1 MHAEFELSSL
11 AEFTLE
17 SELKSVTR
25 DKLYAARETG
35 INRINF
41 GVQSFIERFRSL
53 FNLTSTCK
61 QIKNTVDWS
70 QEIIG
75 PVGFDILYG
84 MYSLRAEELL
94 YDLKQASELH
104 PEIIKLYA
112 INNLAITSQLH
123 KFYAQKGQNHPVYSI
138 DRCYAYLAISLCA
151 AAAMHHVLGILISKF
166 PITLL

>member
-1 MHAEFELSSL
+1 MYAEFELSSL

-123 KFYAQKGQNHPVYSI
+123 KFYAQKGQNHQSTAST
-138 DRCYAYLAISLCA
+138 DAT
-151 AAAMHHVLGILISKF
+151 LI
-166 PITLL
+166 